1 MSDLLALVVAVP
13 IAVAVVPLIPLAVTR
28 RAVAPLAALV
38 GIGQLLAAAVL
49 VPRVLDGSQ
58 LRYAVGGYT
67 PPIGIELVGDAV
79 SLVLVGLIGL
89 ATTVAVAQSRRTDST
104 SPYLYSQLLLASAG
118 LAGLVVTGDVFNLYV
133 FLEISGLAVYALVAS
148 RRSAPAAVAALR
160 YLLVGTVGASLY
172 LLGVGFLYISTGT
185 LNMADMA
192 AQLQMVG
199 LAAPPVAIGLVLVVV
214 GLAVKV
220 ALFPLHSWQPGA
232 YRRAP
237 PAVTTYMAAVVST
250 AAAYAIFRILTAVF
264 TPRVGVVL
272 PELVL
277 LLQLAAAVSMLAGAL
292 FAVRQDDLRLVFAYS
307 SVSQF
312 GVIILGVLL
321 LETAAQ
327 VGAVIQLVGH
337 GLLKLGLFVA
347 IAQLVVIGGGAT
359 LADLRGLGRI
369 APIRA
374 AALSV
379 SALAL
384 VGVPPTVGF
393 IGKWQIAIGAIEA
406 GVWPFAVLIIAS
418 TLITLAYVLR
428 LIELLYFPVGT
439 ADLPVATDGGRPA
452 RAVVPVAVAIASVV
466 LGLVAEWYIPVLTA
480 AIGGVSG

>member
-13 IAVAVVPLIPLAVTR
+13 IAVAVVPLVPLAIAR

-38 GIGQLLAAAVL
+38 GLGQLLAAAVL
-49 VPRVLDGSQ
+49 FPQVLDGRQ

-79 SLVLVGLIGL
+79 SLLLVGLIGV

-160 YLLVGTVGASLY
+160 YLLVGTIGASLY

-192 AQLQMVG
+192 TQLQTVG
-199 LAAPPVAIGLVLVVV
+199 LASSPVAIGLVLVVV
-214 GLAVKV
+214 GLGVKV

-232 YRRAP
+232 YRTAP

-264 TPRVGVVL
+264 TPEVGAVL

-277 LLQLAAAVSMLAGAL
+277 LLQLAAAGSMLAGAL
-292 FAVRQDDLRLVFAYS
+292 FAVRQADLRLVFAYS

-406 GVWPFAVLIIAS
+406 GVWPFAVLIVAS

-439 ADLPVATDGGRPA
+439 TDPHVATDGGRPA
-452 RAVVPVAVAIASVV
+452 RAVVPVAVAIASVG

>member
-1 MSDLLALVVAVP
+1 
-13 IAVAVVPLIPLAVTR
+13 
-28 RAVAPLAALV
+28 
-38 GIGQLLAAAVL
+38 
-49 VPRVLDGSQ
+49 
-58 LRYAVGGYT
+58 
-67 PPIGIELVGDAV
+67 
-79 SLVLVGLIGL
+79 
-89 ATTVAVAQSRRTDST
+89 
-104 SPYLYSQLLLASAG
+104 
-118 LAGLVVTGDVFNLYV
+118 
-133 FLEISGLAVYALVAS
+133 
-148 RRSAPAAVAALR
+148 
-160 YLLVGTVGASLY
+160 
-172 LLGVGFLYISTGT
+172 
-185 LNMADMA
+185 
-192 AQLQMVG
+192 
-199 LAAPPVAIGLVLVVV
+199 
-214 GLAVKV
+214 
-220 ALFPLHSWQPGA
+220 
-232 YRRAP
+232 
-237 PAVTTYMAAVVST
+237 
-250 AAAYAIFRILTAVF
+250 
-264 TPRVGVVL
+264 
-272 PELVL
+272 
-277 LLQLAAAVSMLAGAL
+277 MLAGAL
-292 FAVRQDDLRLVFAYS
+292 FAVRQADLRLVFAYS

-439 ADLPVATDGGRPA
+439 AASHVATDGGRPA
-452 RAVVPVAVAIASVV
+452 RAVVPVAVAIASVG
-466 LGLVAEWYIPVLTA
+466 LGLVAEWYIPILTA